1 MKALYRNRLCH
12 IVNMATDVTLA
23 DEAREFVVSLGDEA
37 LVIDPSDS
45 EVAGA
50 DNFGE
55 WFGVDHDGARQLR
68 GTLRGDG
75 LTKTP

>member
-1 MKALYRNRLCH
+1 MRLPPGDH
-12 IVNMATDVTLA
+12 AAQSFRGRRISAFPITWH
-23 DEAREFVVSLGDEA
+23 LGDEA